1 MPNDNDAIIN
11 LRVPKHLKSV
21 LQSLANTAGVS
32 VSEMGRLLWERDI
45 YTSEQ
50 EARRATDF
58 ARQVARARYGEV
70 DAARRERHE
79 LRRLRLLLEGDA
91 TESKD
96 GELQW
101 VKPEGQTPVAEEVR
115 RDAVTP

>member
-1 MPNDNDAIIN
+1 MPNENDAIIN

-50 EARRATDF
+50 EARRATDL
-58 ARQVARARYGEV
+58 ARQVARSRYGAA
-70 DAARRERHE
+70 DAARRERQE
-79 LRRLRLLLEGDA
+79 LQRLRFLLEGDA
-91 TESKD
+91 TEGED

-101 VKPEGQTPVAEEVR
+101 VNPEVQTPGAEEVR
-115 RDAVTP
+115 RDAVMS